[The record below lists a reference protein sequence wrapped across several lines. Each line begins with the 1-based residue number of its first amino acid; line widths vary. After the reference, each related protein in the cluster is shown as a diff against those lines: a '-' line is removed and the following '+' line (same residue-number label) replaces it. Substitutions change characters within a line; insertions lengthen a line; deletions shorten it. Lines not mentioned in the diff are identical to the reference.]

1 MDKQFNKE
9 SYGSLDRNEQLDFLS
24 NIPTMIF
31 VQGYKIMKDCDYKV
45 AGLQR
50 VPTYANYQ
58 PTGGGSFLFGKFTK
72 QVSIS
77 NNNGDDKSRCPAV
90 HFFLVDFIN
99 SNKAEIA
106 NARAEAKTHP
116 DRAMIAVEVYQLA
129 TGDVFIEACDVLTM
143 EEYSNLIEQPVK
155 DRSYIGV
162 KSKFI

>member
-9 SYGSLDRNEQLDFLS
+9 SYGGLDRNEQLDFLS

-31 VQGYKIMKDCDYKV
+31 VQGYKIMKDCNYKV

-77 NNNGDDKSRCPAV
+77 NNNGDDKGRCPAI

-106 NARAEAKTHP
+106 NARAE
-116 DRAMIAVEVYQLA
+116 
-129 TGDVFIEACDVLTM
+129 VFVEACDVLTM
-143 EEYSNLIEQPVK
+143 EEYSNLIDQPVK

-162 KSKFI
+162 KSKFV